1 MERCVCA
8 PQREPGGM
16 ESEPIES
23 LSIRV
28 GREAMA
34 AEASSLESSFDG
46 LVERTPGVNVFGANT
61 CFISDEQERLAG
73 WQAPL
78 DDLTRWRM

>member
-1 MERCVCA
+1 
-8 PQREPGGM
+8 M

-46 LVERTPGVNVFGANT
+46 LAERTPGVNVLGANT
-61 CFISDEQERLAG
+61 CFISDEQAERITE
-73 WQAPL
+73 WEAPL

>member
-1 MERCVCA
+1 
-8 PQREPGGM
+8 M

-34 AEASSLESSFDG
+34 EAEASLESSFDG

-61 CFISDEQERLAG
+61 CFISDAEQAERNTG

-78 DDLTRWRM
+78 GDLTRWRI